1 MENLLAAVERGLSSS
16 SLLVIPL
23 VFIGGAATG
32 LNPCVYP
39 TIPVVLGYITGQK
52 GGGRLRGLTLSL
64 TFVLGLAVTYVVLG
78 ATASFVGTVLGLSR
92 AGWMYLVAAVC
103 VVVGLNMTGLLPLS
117 FGTWVPAESKWSQM
131 TGYIGALVLGVLFG
145 LVASPCAMPILT
157 LILALIASK
166 GQVVY
171 GSVLM
176 FFYALGHGLPLIVLG
191 VATSAVTSLARITK
205 YSAIIQQAGG
215 WLLIGVGIYLIV
227 IA

>member
-1 MENLLAAVERGLSSS
+1 MEALTKWVQSALSASS
-16 SLLVIPL
+16 PLVIPL
-23 VFIGGAATG
+23 VFLGGAATG

-52 GGGRLRGLTLSL
+52 GGGRARGLALSL
-64 TFVLGLAVTYVVLG
+64 TFVLGLGITYVVLG

-92 AGWMYLVAAVC
+92 AGWMYVVAAVC
-103 VVVGLNMTGLLPLS
+103 VLVGLNMAGLLPVS
-117 FGTWVPAESKWSQM
+117 FGTWVPAESKWSRM
-131 TGYIGALVLGVLFG
+131 SGFLGALVLGALFG

-166 GQVVY
+166 GQVAY

-191 VATSAVTSLARITK
+191 IAADAVTSLGRLTK
-205 YSAIIQQAGG
+205 YSAIFQRAGG
-215 WLLIGVGIYLIV
+215 WLLIGVGVYLILV
-227 IA
+227 A